1 VTLNND
7 TLDLA
12 DRFFTA
18 IQAGDTATLAEIY
31 SPDATIWHNYDQQDQ
46 TREQSLVVLQW
57 VIKNVGGLRY
67 DEIRRDPLPDGFVQQ
82 HVLRGTAPDG
92 SALEVPAMMRV
103 YCRDGRITRLE
114 EYLDAGQVK
123 ALMRA

>member
-1 VTLNND
+1 MTTTD

-12 DRFFTA
+12 DRFFAA

-31 SPDATIWHNYDQQDQ
+31 APDATIWHNYDQQDQ
-46 TREQSLVVLQW
+46 TREQNLAVLQW

-67 DEIRRDPLPDGFVQQ
+67 GEIRREALSDGFVQQ

-92 SALEVPAMMRV
+92 SPLEVPAMMRV

-114 EYLDAGQVK
+114 EYLDTGQVQ
-123 ALMRA
+123 ALMRG